1 MSRIA
6 FRDRPYERQMERSY
20 IDELNHA
27 YERFFS
33 KPFDSVPVLK
43 IDSNELNVIQNP
55 EHLKRVENRI
65 REALELIPF
74 QPSLPLE

>member
-1 MSRIA
+1 
-6 FRDRPYERQMERSY
+6 
-20 IDELNHA
+20 
-27 YERFFS
+27 
-33 KPFDSVPVLK
+33 LK